1 MKGSTLRF
9 TTLATINDSHDPTF
23 NSLGI
28 SLNKVGTNR
37 TGDNKIVYLLSLLFG
52 WKVTTWCWSWE
63 GGKIFFQI
71 LRLALSFG
79 FWPTP
84 PHGSMHCFVTHVLL
98 HGTDHFL
105 SELGFISWWRP
116 VLCPWALSIQD
127 NFYAV
132 IVPEW
137 LISVPY
143 FFLSF
148 SILGIPSACRNITE
162 SFLLLVAIFYG
173 LAFYDLIFFPF
184 GTDRTVSFFGHS
196 AATFLW

>member
-1 MKGSTLRF
+1 
-9 TTLATINDSHDPTF
+9 
-23 NSLGI
+23 
-28 SLNKVGTNR
+28 
-37 TGDNKIVYLLSLLFG
+37 
-52 WKVTTWCWSWE
+52 
-63 GGKIFFQI
+63 
-71 LRLALSFG
+71 
-79 FWPTP
+79 
-84 PHGSMHCFVTHVLL
+84 
-98 HGTDHFL
+98 
-105 SELGFISWWRP
+105 

-184 GTDRTVSFFGHS
+184 GTDRTVSFFGNS
-196 AATFLW
+196 AATFL